1 MSIAGGFLDLYHDER
16 LDQSEELYFEIA
28 AGHPKSYLLDPD
40 CELRWDGRRFYV
52 VELEAGRRGSTATI
66 TVRANAL
73 WYRLAE
79 VTRVGSTV
87 LDDLTPRQGLA
98 EILAGTGWT
107 TGPGTT
113 DSSDRFSL
121 EQQDATVL
129 GLLRSWARVTGRT
142 LSWDTSTKE
151 VTLADRRGR
160 DLALAFRYGR
170 NLTGVRRRRTP
181 PALTILYPYGADG
194 LSIAG
199 VNGGLEYIEDFTYYT
214 SQGLSLAQA
223 RARYSRSAVWSDSR
237 FLVDSQLLAAA
248 QEQLARLSGGSAT
261 YELQVVDLSEL
272 SFMSGR
278 VQVGD
283 TVRVS
288 DPDFAADLRVSVVRL
303 KRYPLQPWR
312 NEVELAGIPDPMFS
326 GDGNARASSSQEWLQ
341 FVGPVGTTYPVRN
354 DGTYT
359 VARIPLQFREGG
371 RANYHLDLF
380 ATGVGAGSL
389 LVEVYEAVSE
399 LVVFRDLSI
408 PYTDGQQIRATLS
421 WAAEGLSGQTDYR
434 IRVTTIA
441 DGGPSPTA
449 GVDILED
456 NAGEASW
463 WILAQG
469 AVRQSP
475 TAPNS
480 QTFEFTGAVQTFTV
494 PDNVSEI
501 TITAR
506 GAQGGGT
513 KGGNGAEA
521 TATFQVVPGTVLDV
535 YVGGQGDYGN
545 SSSTGVGGWPNGGL
559 TPATAPG
566 NVAGGQGGGSSD
578 VRPQGSGMAST
589 LLCAGGGG
597 GSNRTGSSRNATDA
611 QGGAGGFFAGT
622 DGWGLSP
629 AQTEGVARAGLGA
642 TQFAGGAAGAGGTA
656 GAFNQGGDA
665 GTTSNSFHFAG
676 GGGGGG
682 YYGGGGAGTPVLF
695 GGGSYAGDGGG
706 GSGWVD
712 PAGYDLN
719 VTDGARSGNGQVVIS
734 WDTPE

>member
-28 AGHPKSYLLDPD
+28 AGHPKSYLLSPD

-52 VELEAGRRGSTATI
+52 AELEAGRRGSTATI

-113 DSSDRFSL
+113 DSSDTFSL

-151 VTLADRRGR
+151 VTLADQRGR
-160 DLALAFRYGR
+160 DLGMAFRYGR

-181 PALTILYPYGADG
+181 PAVTILYPYGADG

-214 SQGLSLAQA
+214 SRGLSLAQA
-223 RARYSRSAVWSDSR
+223 RARYSRSAVWSDGR

-272 SFMSGR
+272 SFMSER

-288 DPDFAADLRVSVVRL
+288 DPDFADDLRVSVVRL

-326 GDGNARASSSQEWLQ
+326 GDGNARASSSQEWRQ
-341 FVGPVGTTYPVRN
+341 FVGPVRGDYQIRN
-354 DGTYT
+354 DGTYIT
-359 VARIPLQFREGG
+359 NRIALRFREGG
-371 RANYHLDLF
+371 RANYHLDLH
-380 ATGVGAGSL
+380 AVGVGDGTMF
-389 LVEVYEAVSE
+389 VEVLDAATNEVQHRAVE
-399 LVVFRDLSI
+399 VPYVDGAPVVV
-408 PYTDGQQIRATLS
+408 ALS
-421 WAAEGLSGQTDYR
+421 WAAAEVSGARDYR
-434 IRVTTIA
+434 VRVTTAA
-441 DGGPSPTA
+441 DGGPDPGR
-449 GVDILED
+449 GVDLAADVEPVS
-456 NAGEASW
+456 SW

-469 AVRQSP
+469 AVQQSP
-475 TAPNS
+475 TSPNVAR
-480 QTFEFTGAVQTFTV
+480 FEFNGNPNGQNGSTRTWTV
-494 PDNVSEI
+494 PDGVHQLSVEMAG
-501 TITAR
+501 AR
-506 GAQGGGT
+506 GASAFGSLGGGL
-513 KGGNGAEA
+513 GGRIA
-521 TATFQVVPGTVLDV
+521 FRLDVVPGTVYEID
-535 YVGGQGDYGN
+535 VGGR
-545 SSSTGVGGWPNGGL
+545 STDPSQTHFAGWPNGG
-559 TPATAPG
+559 
-566 NVAGGQGGGSSD
+566 AGGIY
-578 VRPQGSGMAST
+578 ST
-589 LLCAGGGG
+589 RGGGGG
-597 GSNRTGSSRNATDA
+597 GSTSFRPAGSPFSASIAVAPGGGGSGARSGVGIQTR
-611 QGGAGGFFAGT
+611 GGAGRFYVGEDGMDGSFGT
-622 DGWGLSP
+622 
-629 AQTEGVARAGLGA
+629 RGLGA
-642 TQFAGGAAGAGGTA
+642 TQFAGGGTTGTGEPGDTDGQGFGGRALPSPGAGTLGV
-656 GAFNQGGDA
+656 G
-665 GTTSNSFHFAG
+665 AG
-676 GGGGGG
+676 GGGGGWH
-682 YYGGGGAGTPVLF
+682 GGGGASGQQ
-695 GGGSYAGDGGG
+695 SAGGG
-706 GSGWVD
+706 GSGYVT
-712 PAGYDLN
+712 AAAYDLEIG
-719 VTDGARSGNGQVVIS
+719 DGVNDGNGYLEFRWV
-734 WDTPE
+734 TPD